1 MRRKKFSSFVSA
13 AATTT
18 LSSTSACA
26 LAATFSASKTSATA
40 RRRSANCSSLAAL
53 LQNQYLGRGRA
64 TAITLIIIIS
74 SSSNIQLA
82 CQQHFSDV
90 MMSMRRALRQL
101 LFSCMPSAATATALV
116 CNSHSIQRHPC
127 LRFMIISRNFIV
139 FSLLPAFSC
148 MSFGNGRG
156 ASSSSS
162 DICGVVD
169 CAHRQQTSLSFSFG
183 QMRGQ
188 RPTVQHQPF

>member
-53 LQNQYLGRGRA
+53 LPNQYLGRGRA
-64 TAITLIIIIS
+64 TAITLIIIII

-90 MMSMRRALRQL
+90 MMSMRFGNFYFPACQLQRQRL
-101 LFSCMPSAATATALV
+101 LSCATV
-116 CNSHSIQRHPC
+116 
-127 LRFMIISRNFIV
+127 FMIISRNFIV

-169 CAHRQQTSLSFSFG
+169 CAHRQQTSLSLSFG

>member
-1 MRRKKFSSFVSA
+1 LNRRGQGQQRNAPLPAKPFNNS
-13 AATTT
+13 
-18 LSSTSACA
+18 C
-26 LAATFSASKTSATA
+26 SASKTSATA
-40 RRRSANCSSLAAL
+40 RWQSANCSSLAAL
-53 LQNQYLGRGRA
+53 LPNQYLGRGRA
-64 TAITLIIIIS
+64 TAITLIIIII

-90 MMSMRRALRQL
+90 MMSMRFGNFYFPACQLQRQRL
-101 LFSCMPSAATATALV
+101 LSCATV
-116 CNSHSIQRHPC
+116 
-127 LRFMIISRNFIV
+127 FMIISRNFIV

-156 ASSSSS
+156 TSSSSS

-169 CAHRQQTSLSFSFG
+169 CAHRQQTSLSLRFG

-188 RPTVQHQPF
+188 LPTVQHQPF